1 MNRIKVLYISHE
13 SKEIAGA
20 TLSLYN
26 LIHSV
31 EEWVE
36 PVVLLDRK
44 DVVCDFF
51 QERGIPCLV
60 FPFKRVLYN
69 YGFIKRVLFYLPRL
83 IRDSIS
89 NDKCLQFVKSQL
101 GSQRIDII
109 HSNSSAI
116 TVGEYLAKH
125 LGVKHVW
132 HVREFLDKDFH
143 FHPFGGMDRLRKRVN
158 RADACIAIT
167 SQVAQHWQMTGK
179 NAHVIWDAV
188 RKEEDVC
195 AVLPKEKFFLFCCAS
210 LSDTKGADTAVK
222 AFCMS
227 GLSQKVYSLKMVGNC
242 TEEYKEKLVHIIRS
256 FSDGMVENVEF
267 LGYQKDITP
276 LMKKATAFLMCS
288 QNEGLGRVTIEA
300 MCYGCPVIARKSGG
314 TVDYLK
320 DRETGFFF
328 KTERECTT
336 LMNEVVAEPVP
347 STIYAAN
354 EFFKQHFTEEVYGKS
369 VYTLYLRLLSNNN
382 SQLSE

>member
-1 MNRIKVLYISHE
+1 MNRVKVLYISHE

-31 EEWVE
+31 EERVE

-44 DVVCDFF
+44 DVVYDFF
-51 QERGIPCLV
+51 QEKGITCLV

-69 YGFIKRVLFYLPRL
+69 YGVVKRILLYIPRL
-83 IRDSIS
+83 VRDSYS
-89 NDKCLQFVKSQL
+89 NYRCLQFVRNQL
-101 GSQRIDII
+101 GDQGVDII

-143 FHPFGGMDRLRKRVN
+143 FHPFGGMDRLQKRIN

-167 SQVAQHWQMTGK
+167 SQVAQHWNMSGT
-179 NAHVIWDAV
+179 NTHVIWDAV

-195 AVLPKEKFFLFCCAS
+195 AIFPKEKYFLFCCAS
-210 LSDTKGADTAVK
+210 LSDTKGTDTAVK

-227 GLSQKVYSLKMVGNC
+227 GLSQKGYNLKMVGNC
-242 TEEYKEKLVHIIRS
+242 TEEYKEKLVHIIQS
-256 FSDGMVENVEF
+256 FSGDMMEHIEF

-288 QNEGLGRVTIEA
+288 HNEGLGRVTIEA
-300 MCYGCPVIARKSGG
+300 MCYGCPVIARYSGG

-320 DRETGFFF
+320 DGETGFFF
-328 KTERECTT
+328 THDEQCAS
-336 LMNEVVAEPVP
+336 LMKEVSSMSTPT
-347 STIYAAN
+347 TIYAAN
-354 EFFKQHFTEEVYGKS
+354 DFFKHHFAEEVYGIQINRI
-369 VYTLYLRLLSNNN
+369 YQELLS
-382 SQLSE
+382 QQKDE

>member
-1 MNRIKVLYISHE
+1 MNRIKILYISHE

-20 TLSLYN
+20 TLSLFN

-44 DVVCDFF
+44 DVVYDFF
-51 QERGIPCLV
+51 QSKGIRCLI

-69 YGFIKRVLFYLPRL
+69 YGFIKRVLLYIPRL
-83 IRDSIS
+83 IRDSVS
-89 NDKCLQFVKSQL
+89 NYTCLKFVKNEFGDQ
-101 GSQRIDII
+101 GVDII

-116 TVGEYLAKH
+116 TVGEYLTKH

-143 FHPFGGMDRLRKRVN
+143 FHPFCGMDRLRKRIN

-167 SQVAQHWQMTGK
+167 SQVAQHWNMSGT

-188 RKEEDVC
+188 RKEEDIC
-195 AVLPKEKFFLFCCAS
+195 AILPKEKFFLFCCAS

-227 GLSQKVYSLKMVGNC
+227 GLSSKGYCLIMVGNC
-242 TEEYKEKLVHIIRS
+242 SDEYKEKLVQIIQS
-256 FSDGMVENVEF
+256 FPEEMMGKVEF

-300 MCYGCPVIARKSGG
+300 MCYGCPIIARKSGG
-314 TVDYLK
+314 TLDYLK
-320 DRETGFFF
+320 DKETGFFF
-328 KTERECTT
+328 TDDNECAT
-336 LMNEVVAEPVP
+336 LMNEVSSMPVP
-347 STIYAAN
+347 TTIYVAN
-354 EFFKQHFTEEVYGKS
+354 VFFKKHFTEEVYGTQMNRI
-369 VYTLYLRLLSNNN
+369 YQELLSHHKY
-382 SQLSE
+382 E

>member
-1 MNRIKVLYISHE
+1 MIKVLYISHE

-20 TLSLYN
+20 TFSLYN

-36 PVVLLDRK
+36 PIVLLDRK
-44 DVVCDFF
+44 DVVYDFF
-51 QERGIPCLV
+51 QEKGITCLV

-69 YGFIKRVLFYLPRL
+69 YGVVKRILLYIPRL
-83 IRDSIS
+83 VRDSYS
-89 NDKCLQFVKSQL
+89 NYRCLQFVRNQL
-101 GSQRIDII
+101 GSQGVDII

-143 FHPFGGMDRLRKRVN
+143 FHPFGGMDRLRKRIN

-167 SQVAQHWQMTGK
+167 SQVAQHWNMSGT

-188 RKEEDVC
+188 RKEEDIC
-195 AVLPKEKFFLFCCAS
+195 AILPKEKYFLFCCAS

-222 AFCMS
+222 SFCMS
-227 GLSQKVYSLKMVGNC
+227 GLASKGYDLKMVGNC
-242 TEEYKEKLVHIIRS
+242 TDEYKEKLLHIIQS
-256 FSDGMVENVEF
+256 FSNNMVKHVEF
-267 LGYQKDITP
+267 LGYQKGIAP

-288 QNEGLGRVTIEA
+288 HNEGLGRVTIEA

-314 TVDYLK
+314 TLDYLK

-328 KTERECTT
+328 NSEEECAT
-336 LMNEVVAEPVP
+336 LMNEVVTEAIP
-347 STIYAAN
+347 SSINSAN
-354 EFFKQHFTEEVYGKS
+354 EFFKLHFSEEVYGKS
-369 VYTLYLRLLSNNN
+369 IYALYLRLLSNKN
-382 SQLSE
+382 SQLSA

>member
-1 MNRIKVLYISHE
+1 MKRIKVLYLSHE

-20 TLSLYN
+20 TLSLFN

-31 EEWVE
+31 ENWVE

-44 DVVCDFF
+44 DIVYDFF
-51 QERGIPCLV
+51 QSKGIDCMV
-60 FPFKRVLYN
+60 FPFTRVLYN
-69 YGFIKRVLFYLPRL
+69 YGKVKRILLYLPRL
-83 IRDSIS
+83 VRDSIS
-89 NDKCLQFVKSQL
+89 NYRCLQFVRSQL
-101 GSQRIDII
+101 GKQGVDII

-116 TVGEYLAKH
+116 TVGEYLAKG

-143 FHPFGGMDRLRKRVN
+143 FHPFGGMDRLRKRIN
-158 RADACIAIT
+158 RADASIAIT
-167 SQVAQHWQMTGK
+167 SQVAQHWNLTGK
-179 NAHVIWDAV
+179 NAYVIWDAV

-195 AVLPKEKFFLFCCAS
+195 VVLPKEKYFLFCCAS
-210 LSDTKGADTAVK
+210 LSDTKGPDTAVK
-222 AFCMS
+222 AFCQS
-227 GLSQKVYSLKMVGNC
+227 GLSQKGYRLKMVGNC
-242 TEEYKEKLVHIIRS
+242 TDDYKKKLECIMQSFSEETKEK
-256 FSDGMVENVEF
+256 VEF

-288 QNEGLGRVTIEA
+288 HNEGLGRVTIEA

-328 KTERECTT
+328 TDEEECAI
-336 LMNEVVAEPVP
+336 LMNEVSSMAVP
-347 STIYAAN
+347 TTINAAN
-354 EFFKQHFTEEVYGKS
+354 EFFKQHFTEEVYGIEINGI
-369 VYTLYLRLLSNNN
+369 YQELLRL
-382 SQLSE
+382 

>member
-1 MNRIKVLYISHE
+1 MNKIKVLYISHE

-31 EEWVE
+31 EEWVQ

-44 DVVCDFF
+44 DVVYDFF
-51 QERGIPCLV
+51 QEKGIPCLV

-69 YGFIKRVLFYLPRL
+69 YGLVKRVLLYLPRL

-89 NDKCLQFVKSQL
+89 NDKCLKFVKKQL
-101 GSQRIDII
+101 GRQGVDII

-188 RKEEDVC
+188 RKKEDVC
-195 AVLPKEKFFLFCCAS
+195 AVLPKEKYFLFCCAS

-227 GLSQKVYSLKMVGNC
+227 GLASKGYDLKMVGNC
-242 TEEYKEKLVHIIRS
+242 TDEYKEKLLHIIQS
-256 FSDGMVENVEF
+256 FTNDMVKHVEF
-267 LGYQKDITP
+267 LGYQNDIAP
-276 LMKKATAFLMCS
+276 LMKRATAFLMCS
-288 QNEGLGRVTIEA
+288 HNEGLGRVTIEA
-300 MCYGCPVIARKSGG
+300 MCYGCPVIARHSGG

-320 DRETGFFF
+320 DGETGFFF
-328 KTERECTT
+328 THDEQCAAS
-336 LMNEVVAEPVP
+336 MNEVALEPTP
-347 STIYAAN
+347 STINAAN
-354 EFFKQHFTEEVYGKS
+354 EFFKQHFTEEVYGEKIWGIYQS
-369 VYTLYLRLLSNNN
+369 L
-382 SQLSE
+382 

>member
-1 MNRIKVLYISHE
+1 MSKVKILYISHE

-26 LIHSV
+26 LIHCV
-31 EEWVE
+31 ENWVE

-44 DVVCDFF
+44 GVVYDFF

-69 YGFIKRVLFYLPRL
+69 YGFVKRVLLYLPRL

-89 NDKCLQFVKSQL
+89 NDKCLQFVKKQL
-101 GSQRIDII
+101 GSQGVDII

-116 TVGEYLAKH
+116 TVGEYLAKG

-143 FHPFGGMDRLRKRVN
+143 FHPFGGMDKLRKRIN

-167 SQVAQHWQMTGK
+167 SQVAQHWQMTGR
-179 NAHVIWDAV
+179 NAYVIWDAV
-188 RKEEDVC
+188 RKEEEVC
-195 AVLPKEKFFLFCCAS
+195 ALLPKEKYFLFCCAS
-210 LSDTKGADTAVK
+210 LSDTKGADAAVK

-227 GLSQKVYSLKMVGNC
+227 GLSQKGYRLKMVGSC
-242 TEEYKEKLVHIIRS
+242 TDEYKEKLMHIIRS
-256 FSDGMVENVEF
+256 FSGDMMEHVEF
-267 LGYQKDITP
+267 LGYQKDVTP

-288 QNEGLGRVTIEA
+288 HNEGLGRVTIEA
-300 MCYGCPVIARKSGG
+300 MCYGCPVIARRAGG
-314 TVDYLK
+314 TVDFLR
-320 DRETGFFF
+320 DRETGYFFESDSQCA
-328 KTERECTT
+328 K
-336 LMNEVVAEPVP
+336 LMKVVANMEKPA
-347 STIYAAN
+347 TIFQGN
-354 EFFKQHFTEEVYGKS
+354 EFFRQNFTEEVYRKS
-369 VYTLYLRLLSNNN
+369 LFPIYEILLS
-382 SQLSE
+382 

>member
-1 MNRIKVLYISHE
+1 MNRIKVFYISHE

-44 DVVCDFF
+44 DVVYDFF

-69 YGFIKRVLFYLPRL
+69 YGFIKRVLLSLPRL

-89 NDKCLQFVKSQL
+89 NYKCLQFVKSQL

-143 FHPFGGMDRLRKRVN
+143 FHPFGGMDRLRKRIN

-167 SQVAQHWQMTGK
+167 SQVAQHWNMTGA

-195 AVLPKEKFFLFCCAS
+195 AILPKEKFFLFCCAS

-227 GLSQKVYSLKMVGNC
+227 GLSQKGYSLKMVGNC
-242 TEEYKEKLVHIIRS
+242 TEDYKEKLGHIIRS
-256 FSDGMVENVEF
+256 FSDDMMEHVEF

-276 LMKKATAFLMCS
+276 LMKKATGFLMCS

-300 MCYGCPVIARKSGG
+300 MCYGCPVIARHSGG

-328 KTERECTT
+328 THDEQCAS
-336 LMNEVVAEPVP
+336 LMNEVSSMSVP
-347 STIYAAN
+347 TTIYAAN
-354 EFFKQHFTEEVYGKS
+354 KFFKQHFTEEVYGIQINCI
-369 VYTLYLRLLSNNN
+369 YQELLS
-382 SQLSE
+382 QQKYE